1 VPLQIVVGVESRE
14 GTAISSAS
22 VRAELELELGAC
34 QQSSKHECDAGN
46 DECGVVI
53 AVYIIP
59 PDQVR

>member
-1 VPLQIVVGVESRE
+1 MPLQTVVGVESRE

-22 VRAELELELGAC
+22 VRAELELGAC
-34 QQSSKHECDAGN
+34 QQSSKHECDAGD